1 MSDTKRFY
9 WIKLKTNF
17 FSREDIDFLLSQKN
31 GAEYVVLYQML
42 CLSTANNDGRLESKI
57 GEMLV
62 PYNAEKIVR
71 DCKYFDIDTVN
82 IAMALY
88 RKLGLI
94 YEEKDN
100 VLVIS
105 NHEEMVGSETS
116 SAQRVREWRKKKLLQ
131 CNEKVMVDVTQ
142 EYRDK
147 SIDNRDIDNRDKNLD
162 NNIPSPPEPT
172 KLLED
177 NKGTK
182 CPTEYRD
189 KSLEYRDIRDIDNRD
204 KSLDN
209 NIPSLPEPKK
219 EAEKVFND
227 EFDKLWQYYP
237 NKKGK
242 EEARKKYIIARKN
255 GTTYEQIASG
265 LKNYINYIKEENI
278 PEKYIKHG
286 STWFNQ
292 KCWNDDYKITKKN
305 NPKVDNQMEFLK
317 GVYDGKIKVN

>member
-42 CLSTANNDGRLESKI
+42 CLSTANNNGRLESKI
-57 GEMLV
+57 GEVLV

-82 IAMALY
+82 VAMALY
-88 RKLGLI
+88 KKLGLI
-94 YEEKDN
+94 YEEAQDG
-100 VLVIS
+100 VLRIADYY
-105 NHEEMVGSETS
+105 ELVGSE
-116 SAQRVREWRKKKLLQ
+116 SATRDAIKKR
-131 CNEKVMVDVTQ
+131 
-142 EYRDK
+142 EYRLKQKKD
-147 SIDNRDIDNRDKNLD
+147 
-162 NNIPSPPEPT
+162 
-172 KLLED
+172 LLED

>member
-1 MSDTKRFY
+1 MADIKRFY

-131 CNEKVMVDVTQ
+131 CNEKVTADVTQ

-162 NNIPSPPEPT
+162 NNIPSFPEQK
-172 KLLED
+172 KL
-177 NKGTK
+177 N
-182 CPTEYRD
+182 
-189 KSLEYRDIRDIDNRD
+189 
-204 KSLDN
+204 
-209 NIPSLPEPKK
+209 
-219 EAEKVFND
+219 EKVYNE
-227 EFDKLWQYYP
+227 EFEKLWQYYP
-237 NKKGK
+237 KKQGK
-242 EEARKKYIIARKN
+242 EDARKKYIIARKN
-255 GTTYEQIASG
+255 GTTYEEIANG
-265 LKNYINYIKEENI
+265 LRNYITYIKSENI
-278 PEKYIKHG
+278 EEKYIKHG

-292 KCWNDDYKITKKN
+292 KCWNDDYKITKK
-305 NPKVDNQMEFLK
+305 PTGKVDNQMEFLK
-317 GVYDGKIKVN
+317 GVYDGTIKVN

>member
-1 MSDTKRFY
+1 MYDTKRFY

-42 CLSTANNDGRLESKI
+42 CLSTANNNGRLESKI
-57 GEMLV
+57 GEVLV

-82 IAMALY
+82 VAMALY
-88 RKLGLI
+88 KKLGLI
-94 YEEKDN
+94 YEEAQDG
-100 VLVIS
+100 VLRIADYY
-105 NHEEMVGSETS
+105 ELVGSE
-116 SAQRVREWRKKKLLQ
+116 SATRDAIKKR
-131 CNEKVMVDVTQ
+131 
-142 EYRDK
+142 EYRLKQKKD
-147 SIDNRDIDNRDKNLD
+147 
-162 NNIPSPPEPT
+162 
-172 KLLED
+172 LLED

-317 GVYDGKIKVN
+317 GVYDGTIKVN

>member
-1 MSDTKRFY
+1 MADIKRFY

-131 CNEKVMVDVTQ
+131 CNEKVTADVTQ

-162 NNIPSPPEPT
+162 NNIPSLHEPT

-177 NKGTK
+177 NVGTK

-189 KSLEYRDIRDIDNRD
+189 KSLEYRDKSIDNR
-204 KSLDN
+204 DN
-209 NIPSLPEPKK
+209 NIPSFPEQKK
-219 EAEKVFND
+219 LNEKVYNE
-227 EFDKLWQYYP
+227 EFEKLWQYYP
-237 NKKGK
+237 KKQGK
-242 EEARKKYIIARKN
+242 EDARKKYIIARKD
-255 GTTYEQIASG
+255 GTTYEEIANG
-265 LKNYINYIKEENI
+265 LRNYITYIKSENI
-278 PEKYIKHG
+278 EEKYIKHG

-292 KCWNDDYKITKKN
+292 KCWNDDYKITKK
-305 NPKVDNQMEFLK
+305 PTGKVDNQMEFLK
-317 GVYDGKIKVN
+317 GVYDGTIKVN

>member
-42 CLSTANNDGRLESKI
+42 CLSTANNNGRLESKI
-57 GEMLV
+57 GEVLV

-82 IAMALY
+82 VAMALY
-88 RKLGLI
+88 KKLGLI
-94 YEEKDN
+94 YEEAQDG
-100 VLVIS
+100 VLRIADYY
-105 NHEEMVGSETS
+105 ELVGSE
-116 SAQRVREWRKKKLLQ
+116 SATRDAIKKR
-131 CNEKVMVDVTQ
+131 
-142 EYRDK
+142 EYRLKQKKD
-147 SIDNRDIDNRDKNLD
+147 
-162 NNIPSPPEPT
+162 
-172 KLLED
+172 LLED

-317 GVYDGKIKVN
+317 GVYDGTIKVN

>member
-31 GAEYVVLYQML
+31 GAENVVLYQML
-42 CLSTANNDGRLESKI
+42 CLSTANNNGRLESKI
-57 GEMLV
+57 GEVLV

-82 IAMALY
+82 VAMALY
-88 RKLGLI
+88 KKLGLI
-94 YEEKDN
+94 YEEAQDG
-100 VLVIS
+100 VLRIADYY
-105 NHEEMVGSETS
+105 ELVGSE
-116 SAQRVREWRKKKLLQ
+116 SATRDAIKKR
-131 CNEKVMVDVTQ
+131 
-142 EYRDK
+142 EYRLKQKKD
-147 SIDNRDIDNRDKNLD
+147 
-162 NNIPSPPEPT
+162 
-172 KLLED
+172 LLED

-317 GVYDGKIKVN
+317 GVYDGTIKVN

>member
-1 MSDTKRFY
+1 MADIKRFY

-131 CNEKVMVDVTQ
+131 CNEKVTADVTQ

-147 SIDNRDIDNRDKNLD
+147 SIDNRDIDNRD
-162 NNIPSPPEPT
+162 NNIPSFPEQK
-172 KLLED
+172 KL
-177 NKGTK
+177 N
-182 CPTEYRD
+182 
-189 KSLEYRDIRDIDNRD
+189 
-204 KSLDN
+204 
-209 NIPSLPEPKK
+209 
-219 EAEKVFND
+219 EKVYNE
-227 EFDKLWQYYP
+227 EFEKLWQYYP
-237 NKKGK
+237 KKQGK
-242 EEARKKYIIARKN
+242 EDARKKYIIARKN
-255 GTTYEQIASG
+255 GTTYEEIANG
-265 LKNYINYIKEENI
+265 LRNYITYIKSENI
-278 PEKYIKHG
+278 EEKYIKHG

-292 KCWNDDYKITKKN
+292 KCWNDDYKITKK
-305 NPKVDNQMEFLK
+305 PTGKVDNQMEFLK
-317 GVYDGKIKVN
+317 GVYDGTIKVN